1 MPSSLFCFVA
11 VSPLGSV
18 VIQPMVASVSFQ
30 DTHVFTCTAE
40 GGPNNV
46 YEWLFD
52 GSPINFPDQTSTPF
66 NSTLT
71 ISSVDVSNG
80 GIYTC
85 QVTNDG
91 GRGFGLA
98 TLNVRPY
105 NVIIQTTSFANQSV
119 PLVETVDG
127 MEEIFICEGQ
137 AFPSPTYSWLKL
149 TGPDSPRIVSSNAM
163 LSFSPVNFGDEGI
176 YICTVSSIGSDAN
189 STVVTVHGENAQ
201 ITYSA

>member
-1 MPSSLFCFVA
+1 MD
-11 VSPLGSV
+11 
-18 VIQPMVASVSFQ
+18 ASVNFQ
-30 DTHVFTCTAE
+30 DTHIFTCTAE
-40 GGPNNV
+40 GGPDNV

-52 GSPINFPDQTSTPF
+52 GSIINFPDQTSTPF

-71 ISSVDVSNG
+71 ISLVDVSNG

-127 MEEIFICEGQ
+127 MEEILICEGQ
-137 AFPSPTYSWLKL
+137 AFPSPTFSWLKL
-149 TGPDSPRIVSSNAM
+149 TGPGSPRIVSSNAM
-163 LSFSPVNFGDEGI
+163 LSFSPVNFGDEGT
-176 YICTVSSIGSDAN
+176 YVCTASSHGFDAN
-189 STVVTVHGENAQ
+189 STVVTVHGENDQ
-201 ITYSA
+201 ITYSKFQLIP